1 MSNRPVLNKPITDM
15 SAEEFKATVDIY
27 KMLVDMADKVSQRRQ
42 TANSFYLSV
51 NTALI
56 GAGVYV
62 SSAGGGAINTI
73 LLAVAGWL
81 VSLFWIRNIE
91 TYKDLNGGKFAVI
104 TEIKKSLP
112 LAPFAAEWEILQRG
126 DRNSKYRSF
135 WSKYR
140 PFQNK
145 YRPFHEVEV
154 AVPLVFVLLHAVQL
168 ARLVKW

>member
-1 MSNRPVLNKPITDM
+1 M
-15 SAEEFKATVDIY
+15 SADEVKATVDIY

-56 GAGVYV
+56 GAGVYM
-62 SSAGGGAINTI
+62 SSAGGGAINII

-91 TYKDLNGGKFAVI
+91 TYKDLNSGKFAVI
-104 TEIKKSLP
+104 TEIEKSLP
-112 LAPFAAEWEILQRG
+112 LAPYTAEWETLKRG
-126 DRNSKYRSF
+126 DRESKYRSF
-135 WSKYR
+135 WSKYH